1 MVLLNY
7 CFGFIVQQKKKK
19 KNIKKKEK
27 KKNKKNK
34 KTNTDFLCSG
44 AVIYLS
50 RNFI

>member
-19 KNIKKKEK
+19 KNLKKKEK
-27 KKNKKNK
+27 KKKKKNY